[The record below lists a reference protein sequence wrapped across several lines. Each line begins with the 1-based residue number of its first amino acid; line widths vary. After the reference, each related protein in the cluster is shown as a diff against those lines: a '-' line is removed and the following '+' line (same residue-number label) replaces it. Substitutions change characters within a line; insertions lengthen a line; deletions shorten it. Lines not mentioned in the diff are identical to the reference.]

1 MLPEAHRLSIAPMMD
16 RTDRHFR
23 FILRQVTRRTLLYT
37 EMVTTGAIL
46 HGDRDHLLGFHD
58 CEHPVALQLGGDD
71 PAALAECAKIGVD
84 YGYDEI
90 DLNVGC
96 PSDRVQK
103 GCFGAILMKRPEV
116 VARCVDAMK
125 AVVDVPVTVKHRIG
139 VDDIDQY
146 EDMERFV
153 SIVAPSGADRFTVH
167 ARKAWLQGLSPK
179 ENRNVPPLR
188 YAEVHRLKQRFP
200 ELSIEINGGI
210 VTLEV
215 ALEQLQHVDA
225 VMIGRGAIDDPW
237 LFAEADRRI
246 YGETTPLPT
255 RRDVVEACVPYAE
268 RHVAAGGKVHHVSR
282 HLLQLFRGQPGA
294 RRWRQLLTEGA
305 AKDPADVG
313 LLLRALDAMPAPRPP
328 LPVTAATPRPAP
340 AP

>member
-1 MLPEAHRLSIAPMMD
+1 MPTERHPLSVAPMMD

-23 FILRQVTRRTLLYT
+23 FILRQISRRTLLYT

-46 HGDRDHLLGFHD
+46 NGDRDHLLVFHP

-71 PAALAECAKIGVD
+71 PAALAECAKIGVE

-103 GCFGAILMKRPEV
+103 GCFGAVLMKRPEV
-116 VARCVDAMK
+116 VARCVEAMK

-139 VDDIDQY
+139 VDDIDRY

-153 SIVAPSGADRFTVH
+153 SLVAPSGADRFTVH
-167 ARKAWLQGLSPK
+167 ARKAWLKGLSPK

-210 VTLEV
+210 RSLDV

-225 VMIGRGAIDDPW
+225 VMIGRGAVDDPW

-246 YGETTPLPT
+246 YGETTPVPT
-255 RRDVVEACVPYAE
+255 RRQVVEAVVPYTE
-268 RHVAAGGKVHHVSR
+268 QHVASGGKVHHVSR

-305 AKDPADVG
+305 AADPADVSV
-313 LLLRALDAMPAPRPP
+313 LTRALDAMPAPRS
-328 LPVTAATPRPAP
+328 PRPPTSVLPSPSP